1 MAIPPYGNKVFFI
14 FNLNNPIQKLT
25 LIFLPSWTK
34 QINSKVG
41 ISSFITGTD
50 VLKVQN
56 ENRNSYR
63 LVYNQILKINT
74 KANKYT
80 PTLMVDMWNGV
91 ATPKIGKTTASYF
104 LSEGKEKVGNKKERK
119 MQCTN

>member
-80 PTLMVDMWNGV
+80 PTLMVDM
-91 ATPKIGKTTASYF
+91 
-104 LSEGKEKVGNKKERK
+104 
-119 MQCTN
+119 